1 MVQPLRS
8 PDREGNQGSYIIHEI
23 KHNTKCGGPDLNRRI
38 PTEMDSESIAFD
50 QARQPPL
57 SNRGIIL

>member
-1 MVQPLRS
+1 MH
-8 PDREGNQGSYIIHEI
+8 YIADKCLIVRYGEWGAIMHLS
-23 KHNTKCGGPDLNRRI
+23 NLDCGGPDLNRRI

-57 SNRGIIL
+57 CNRGIIL